1 MRCAARPCT
10 LKVRGVGVASLTTC
24 GRPSAEM
31 KLRWKRAPAATT
43 PAAGKTEAA
52 LIWYAEEVGSAT
64 RLRGSCLPPAF
75 LIALTA
81 CSAPFFASDSAVGV
95 AFVLFAEPVFAA
107 ALWFAASLLGAA
119 GAALFA

>member
-1 MRCAARPCT
+1 MPGNTMRFAARPCT

-64 RLRGSCLPPAF
+64 RLRGSLPPAF
-75 LIALTA
+75 LIALAA
-81 CSAPFFASDSAVGV
+81 CSAPFFALDSAAGA
-95 AFVLFAEPVFAA
+95 AFVLFAEPV
-107 ALWFAASLLGAA
+107 
-119 GAALFA
+119 